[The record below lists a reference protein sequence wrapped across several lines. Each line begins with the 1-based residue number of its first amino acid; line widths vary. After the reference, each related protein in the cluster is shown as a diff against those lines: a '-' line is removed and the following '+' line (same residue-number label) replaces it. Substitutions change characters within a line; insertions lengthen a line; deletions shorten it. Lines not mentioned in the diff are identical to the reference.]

1 MKEIKNDPSGWVVY
15 IDNVKLAAGR
25 ELTQKEVSDAMTKG
39 YILSKSAE
47 DFAKTLKAD

>member
-1 MKEIKNDPSGWVVY
+1 MKEIKSDPNGWVVY
-15 IDNVKLAAGR
+15 LGSIKLAVGR

>member
-1 MKEIKNDPSGWVVY
+1 MKEVKSEPNGWVVY
-15 IDNVKLAAGR
+15 VDNIKLAIGR

-39 YILSKSAE
+39 YILSKPAE